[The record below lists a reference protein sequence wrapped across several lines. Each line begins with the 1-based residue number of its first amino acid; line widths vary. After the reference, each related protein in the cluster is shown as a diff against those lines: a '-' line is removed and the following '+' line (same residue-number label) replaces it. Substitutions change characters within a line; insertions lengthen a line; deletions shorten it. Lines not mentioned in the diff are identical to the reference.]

1 MYRRSMRSGGI
12 LLACVC
18 ALTLAAAPAAMGQ
31 NLLYNPGFEDL
42 NSDTTFGDGW
52 GKFGAA
58 DFNDFW
64 SGNPHASFF
73 SDNVGNWGGVFQ
85 AGLVGTPGVEYQFDL
100 LDCRLEENI
109 DADYYFGIE
118 FFEGDDSTK
127 IGAAETLMDLS
138 TTGDGLTFSMSGVA
152 PAGTVFIRPIIRY
165 ENTRS
170 TAAGQENMFVFNTSL
185 TVIPEPGTLALLAIG
200 ALVTLRRR
208 RA

>member
-1 MYRRSMRSGGI
+1 MKRRTLKSGGI
-12 LLACVC
+12 MLAMAC

-42 NSDTTFGDGW
+42 NTDSTFGDGW

-64 SGNPHASFF
+64 GGNPHASFF

-85 AGLVGTPGVEYQFDL
+85 QGLSGSPGVEYQFDL

-127 IGAAETLMDLS
+127 IGAEEVLMDLS
-138 TTGDGLTFSMSGVA
+138 TTGDGLTFSMTGTA
-152 PAGTVFIRPIIRY
+152 PAGTVYIRPIIRY
-165 ENTRS
+165 ENTAS
-170 TAAGQENMFVFNTSL
+170 TADGQENMFVFNTSL
-185 TVIPEPGTLALLAIG
+185 TVVPEPGTLALLAVG
-200 ALVTLRRR
+200 ALATLRRR